1 MVLGQKIWEGKGKS
15 TGPGI
20 IKSIDMQGVTSLYTW
35 TAELKGVGRANG
47 VDGNLNV
54 TGVSMTPPK
63 GMGMSKDQAIFMTM
77 TGDMAVVKGMDLM
90 KMGPKPMAVGLWSFM
105 TMSEKLGWLNEVA
118 AVVVFEAVDPMWM
131 EVNVSI
137 YEWTF

>member
-35 TAELKGVGRANG
+35 TAELKGVGRAKG

-77 TGDMAVVKGMDLM
+77 TGDMAVAKGMDLM
-90 KMGPKPMAVGLWSFM
+90 KMGAKPMAVGLWSFM

-118 AVVVFEAVDPMWM
+118 AVIVFEAVDPMWM
-131 EVNVSI
+131 EVNVSV